1 MHTDEE
7 RPARPSAEPEEPEEP
22 EGRVARNRRR
32 RTEAFLAA
40 GLRIVTDE
48 GIEALTM
55 ARLAQE
61 LDTAVGSV
69 YRYFGSKG
77 ELMAAVEAD
86 AIDQLRRSHDEHVPA
101 VVAAVA
107 PQVAEPEVLVRL
119 VVLGRWFCAAADRH
133 PQEVRLLQLISA
145 RRSSSVEA
153 SALSDLVPAAMS
165 LVLNITGAIDDA
177 TRAGVL
183 REGGGLGRAIMWL
196 TAVGGVFV
204 ADELERHVPEVLGG
218 GRLIR
223 QLNVDLFVGWGAP
236 LDAIERI
243 ESAIDALDG
252 SPPLA

>member
-1 MHTDEE
+1 MHTE
-7 RPARPSAEPEEPEEP
+7 PAPP

-32 RTEAFLAA
+32 KTEAFLAA

-55 ARLAQE
+55 ARLAAE

-69 YRYFGSKG
+69 YRYFDSKG
-77 ELMAAVEAD
+77 ELMAAVEAN
-86 AIDQLRRSHDEHVPA
+86 AIDQLRRSHDEHVTA
-101 VVAAVA
+101 VVDAVT
-107 PQVAEPEVLVRL
+107 PGLREVPALVHL
-119 VVLGRWFCAAADRH
+119 VVLGRWFCAAAERH

-145 RRSSSVEA
+145 RRSSSVEP
-153 SALSDLVPAAMS
+153 SALTDIVPAAMA

-183 REGGGLGRAIMWL
+183 RPGGGLGRAIMWL
-196 TAVGGVFV
+196 TAFGGVFV
-204 ADELERHVPEVLGG
+204 ADDLERHVPEVLGG

-236 LDAIERI
+236 LEVVERI
-243 ESAIDALDG
+243 DAAIDELDG